1 MNFVKTDIPDV
12 VLVVPNVFED
22 ARGYFK
28 ETWNAAAFADVDID
42 VDFVQD
48 NQSRSVKGT
57 LRGLHYQIEQPQ
69 GKLIRVLVGEIF
81 DVAVDLRKTSNTF
94 GKWVGRI
101 LSASN
106 HEMIWIPPGFA
117 HGFYVL
123 SETADIFYKCTEF
136 YASSS
141 ERTIAWDD
149 KDLAIDWPLVDAGS
163 PILSE
168 KDMHGTPFSQ
178 ADYFS

>member
-1 MNFVKTDIPDV
+1 MKFVNSDISDV
-12 VLVVPNVFED
+12 VLVIPHVFED

-28 ETWNAAAFADVDID
+28 ETWNAAEFADADIN

-48 NQSRSVKGT
+48 NQSRSNKGA
-57 LRGLHYQIEQPQ
+57 LRGLHYQIEKPQ
-69 GKLIRVLVGEIF
+69 GKLVRVLAGEIF

-123 SETADIFYKCTEF
+123 SETANMIYKCSEF
-136 YASSS
+136 YAPSF
-141 ERTIAWDD
+141 ERTIVWDD
-149 KDLAIDWPLVDAGS
+149 KDLAINWPLVDARS

-168 KDMHGTPFSQ
+168 KDMNGTPFSQ
-178 ADYFS
+178 AEYFP